1 MMNLEIM
8 AVINFINGKIK
19 ELEDTKKQEGN
30 PEDIWDETNNACD
43 LQIEICKEILDYVK
57 QLKNTSIM
65 AP

>member
-19 ELEDTKKQEGN
+19 ELEDAKKQEGN
-30 PEDIWDETNNACD
+30 PEDIWDETSIACN
-43 LQIEICKEILDYVK
+43 LKIETYKEILDYVK
-57 QLKNTSIM
+57 QLKNTSIT